1 LITLSFAGHSFRVNQ
16 VKLVH
21 FYQFTIAR
29 FYFCLISNLFSCRY
43 ASRTLRIKLLTLISS
58 IKIWC

>member
-43 ASRTLRIKLLTLISS
+43 ASRTLRIKLL
-58 IKIWC
+58 